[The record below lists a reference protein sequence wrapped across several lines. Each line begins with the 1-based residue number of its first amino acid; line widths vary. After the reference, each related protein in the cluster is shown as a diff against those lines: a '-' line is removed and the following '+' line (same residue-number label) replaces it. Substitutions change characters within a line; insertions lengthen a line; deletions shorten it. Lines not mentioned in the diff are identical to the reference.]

1 MAEEAGY
8 SERSHAS
15 APSQDEKDGLTRPT
29 AELIRLIDSVEAR
42 IQTARERL
50 ITAAAAG
57 AAAATPPPPAA
68 TAPSERKVVPHQSS
82 SSLSLARFLKR
93 RVSRTPSSEEISS
106 IEEMVTGTMV
116 SRPGRKKDQ
125 PPLAEFIS
133 FLADTDNTDND
144 NNNNP
149 NNDENSNTTTSLL
162 IEEIRRI
169 AELCVIGENYVT
181 NLQNE
186 QLAYERRRKDEWKQA
201 RDGISTSLRKMSE
214 EEKPQP
220 NMEKSQLFDIFLERN
235 GMALLVEMLNG
246 SVFRRAA
253 AAPKNN
259 NNQAAGVVVVVTYL
273 PPISVAIQ
281 ALQSICI
288 LIQNVSR
295 ATSLYALLS
304 NNHVNALIRLQLKW
318 YESAEQHRIG
328 TKDSTHYGT
337 PAYTELTTHFVTFL
351 KSLAMR
357 MNAETLQFFL
367 IYPPPPSATVEAGPS
382 LEFPLYECSLQL
394 CASQNDSFVRT
405 TALNICLNTLRL
417 AAVQDIDPLLGGGGA
432 IAFAERVLIAEYAC
446 VPATV
451 EQLIAPVF
459 AKLALHWT
467 ALDEAIRAMDEN
479 RHMSHTTNRNE
490 RVVLAKEKVRRERL
504 IRHFQEAVG
513 HLHDELYLLDDIFK
527 VRVTQHVV
535 CLLLSFMFYWI
546 AKPHIRLVF

>member
-1 MAEEAGY
+1 MTEDGY
-8 SERSHAS
+8 SERSHADS
-15 APSQDEKDGLTRPT
+15 AKSQDEKDGLTRPT

-42 IQTARERL
+42 IQTARDRL
-50 ITAAAAG
+50 LRAAAE
-57 AAAATPPPPAA
+57 AAAATAAPPAA
-68 TAPSERKVVPHQSS
+68 APSERKVVSHNS

-106 IEEMVTGTMV
+106 IEEMVTGTLV
-116 SRPGRKKDQ
+116 PRPGRKKDQ

-133 FLADTDNTDND
+133 LAADDDD
-144 NNNNP
+144 NN
-149 NNDENSNTTTSLL
+149 SNETTTLLL

-186 QLAYERRRKDEWKQA
+186 ELAYERRRKDEWKQA

-214 EEKPQP
+214 EEKPLQ

-246 SVFRRAA
+246 SVFRAH
-253 AAPKNN
+253 
-259 NNQAAGVVVVVTYL
+259 NNQAVVVTYL
-273 PPISVAIQ
+273 PPINVAIQ

-318 YESAEQHRIG
+318 YESAEKHRIG
-328 TKDSTHYGT
+328 AKDSTNYGT
-337 PAYTELTTHFVTFL
+337 PAFTELTTHFVTFL

-367 IYPPPPSATVEAGPS
+367 IYPPPTVDDSDVP
-382 LEFPLYECSLQL
+382 LEFPLYECSLKL
-394 CASQNDSFVRT
+394 CASQNDSLVRT

-417 AAVQDIDPLLGGGGA
+417 AAVQDVDPLLGGGP
-432 IAFAERVLIAEYAC
+432 IAFPERVLIAEYAC

-513 HLHDELYLLDDIFK
+513 NLHDELYLLDDIFK
-527 VRVTQHVV
+527 VRDAICCVV
-535 CLLLSFMFYWI
+535 LELLVPLHRTV
-546 AKPHIRLVF
+546 HIRFLFLTLTFLPCTTHAHNTPRTQTNNRSD

>member
-1 MAEEAGY
+1 MTEDGY
-8 SERSHAS
+8 SERSHAAS
-15 APSQDEKDGLTRPT
+15 AKSQDEKDGLTRPT

-42 IQTARERL
+42 SQTARDRL
-50 ITAAAAG
+50 LRTAAE
-57 AAAATPPPPAA
+57 AAAATAAPPVA
-68 TAPSERKVVPHQSS
+68 APSERKVVSHNS

-116 SRPGRKKDQ
+116 PRPGRKKDQ

-133 FLADTDNTDND
+133 LAADDD
-144 NNNNP
+144 NN
-149 NNDENSNTTTSLL
+149 SNETTTLLL

-186 QLAYERRRKDEWKQA
+186 ELAYERRRKDEWKQA

-214 EEKPQP
+214 EEKPMQ

-246 SVFRRAA
+246 SVFRPPPPPDDRNNSNNSSETTN
-253 AAPKNN
+253 KKHN
-259 NNQAAGVVVVVTYL
+259 NNQAVVVVTYL
-273 PPISVAIQ
+273 PPITVAIQ

-318 YESAEQHRIG
+318 YESAEKHRIG
-328 TKDSTHYGT
+328 AKDSTNYGT
-337 PAYTELTTHFVTFL
+337 PAFTELTTHFVTFL

-367 IYPPPPSATVEAGPS
+367 IYPPPTVDDSDVP
-382 LEFPLYECSLQL
+382 LEFPLYECSLKL
-394 CASQNDSFVRT
+394 CASQNDSLVRT

-417 AAVQDIDPLLGGGGA
+417 AAVQDVDPLLGGGP

-479 RHMSHTTNRNE
+479 RHDQSE
-490 RVVLAKEKVRRERL
+490 RTRRFGQRKGPTGTP
-504 IRHFQEAVG
+504 HPP
-513 HLHDELYLLDDIFK
+513 
-527 VRVTQHVV
+527 
-535 CLLLSFMFYWI
+535 LS
-546 AKPHIRLVF
+546 RSRGQSTR